1 MISPWFC
8 DDGRAENC
16 SMHFPHFPRPCGAY
30 VAKSQEGGAVM
41 SMDGVYS
48 AKSQEGGA
56 VMSMDGR
63 YSAKSQ
69 EGGAV
74 LFSNLATEKCHLKK
88 AYYDHAGFV
97 YA

>member
-1 MISPWFC
+1 MPM
-8 DDGRAENC
+8 DGR
-16 SMHFPHFPRPCGAY
+16 
-30 VAKSQEGGAVM
+30 
-41 SMDGVYS
+41 YS

-56 VMSMDGR
+56 VMPMDGR

-74 LFSNLATEKCHLKK
+74 LFSNMVVEKYSLKM
-88 AYYDHAGFV
+88 AFYCHAGFV